1 MFNFSTIPC
10 RGRFEGMC
18 SSIFRRCVEPLSA
31 LLAEAGITTTQLEH
45 VKHMYM
51 TIVPYICTGYGKK
64 KV

>member
-1 MFNFSTIPC
+1 MFNFSAIPC

-51 TIVPYICTGYGKK
+51 YIQ
-64 KV
+64 